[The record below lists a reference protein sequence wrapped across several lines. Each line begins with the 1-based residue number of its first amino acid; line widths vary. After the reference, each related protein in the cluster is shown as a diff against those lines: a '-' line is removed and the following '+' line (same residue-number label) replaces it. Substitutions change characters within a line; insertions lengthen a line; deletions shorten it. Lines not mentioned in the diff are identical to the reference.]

1 MQALPLFGSTH
12 PSQAKL
18 GALRKA
24 LLRNRFY
31 QNTIVS
37 KDFKTTAVLVEYRN
51 GTGGMRAIM
60 DAVEPIVARERDASV
75 NIAMGGLPVLLAQL
89 ERLSQRM
96 AILFPLAVLLVGLIH
111 FEAFRTLQ
119 GLFLPLVTALLAT
132 FWAVGVMGLVH
143 VPMDAFNATTPI
155 LILAIAA
162 GHAVQLLKR
171 YYEDYERLSLRGAL
185 TPRQASNEAIVVSM
199 VRVGPVMLTARSE
212 EHTSELQSQSN
223 LVCRLLLEK

>member
-1 MQALPLFGSTH
+1 
-12 PSQAKL
+12 
-18 GALRKA
+18 
-24 LLRNRFY
+24 
-31 QNTIVS
+31 
-37 KDFKTTAVLVEYRN
+37 
-51 GTGGMRAIM
+51 
-60 DAVEPIVARERDASV
+60 
-75 NIAMGGLPVLLAQL
+75 LLAQL

-132 FWAVGVMGLVH
+132 LWAVGVMGLVH

-171 YYEDYERLSLRGAL
+171 YYEDYERWR
-185 TPRQASNEAIVVSM
+185 E
-199 VRVGPVMLTARSE
+199 SE
-212 EHTSELQSQSN
+212 IGRAH
-223 LVCRLLLEK
+223 V